1 MSRDFTYIDDLV
13 SAVRLLIDV
22 IPLRADPKADSPEVI
37 DSKSPVAPFEWLTLA
52 TLIQSN

>member
-22 IPLRADPKADSPEVI
+22 IPLRADPKADSPEVMI
-37 DSKSPVAPFEWLTLA
+37 VSLSCSFRVVNVA